1 MTKNH
6 HPLLLYNS
14 VNDRNK
20 WTQKQE
26 EKSIITDLD
35 NYFSNKHRIYVG
47 DSNYSD
53 SKMLKFLINQNDSFL
68 MRLNILNGKREIH
81 VNNMKYNTNDLIELQ
96 KECTTKTFQSKY
108 KNKYGTATISKI
120 EGTITGLETPLTFII
135 ATFEHSEPMVFITN
149 LNCFNLDAVIK
160 LYHKYMERWTI
171 EDVFKCLKTE
181 YQLENYTFRKFQSIQ
196 NLLHLLRFVF
206 NILSSILNKKEFCQD
221 VIKIADGIRKKIKF
235 IFQRLSVGIKKV
247 LKNYNSCFFEY
258 F

>member
-6 HPLLLYNS
+6 HPLLLYS
-14 VNDRNK
+14 TVNDKKK

-26 EKSIITDLD
+26 EKSIIIDLD
-35 NYFSNKHRIYVG
+35 NHFYNKHRIYVG

-53 SKMLKFLINQNDSFL
+53 SKMLTFLINQNDSFL
-68 MRLNILNGKREIH
+68 MRLNILKGKREIH

-108 KNKYGTATISKI
+108 KNKYGTATISKT
-120 EGTITGLETPLTFII
+120 EGTITGLKIPFTFII
-135 ATFEHSEPMVFITN
+135 VTFEHSEPMVFITN
-149 LNCFNLDAVIK
+149 LNCSNLDDAIK

-196 NLLHLLRFVF
+196 NLLHLLRF
-206 NILSSILNKKEFCQD
+206 
-221 VIKIADGIRKKIKF
+221 IKIC
-235 IFQRLSVGIKKV
+235 V
-247 LKNYNSCFFEY
+247 
-258 F
+258 